1 MDGITDSMDMGLDW
15 RVSDGQGGLVCYGSW
30 CRKELDT
37 TERLTWTELNQFF
50 SPNIFLWF
58 NYIGYYFCY
67 KVK

>member
-37 TERLTWTELNQFF
+37 TERLTWTEEVSTASDMQMI
-50 SPNIFLWF
+50 PI
-58 NYIGYYFCY
+58 
-67 KVK
+67 